1 MLHSQPFT
9 ADNGLSA
16 GRSRSRRVEQ
26 PDDLARNNT
35 YGGSHWH
42 RPMDVLWA
50 DTAFDAVSLPCR
62 TSHHAA
68 VEGRVSGGGVTRFS
82 QLRAPLT
89 DGLATGLQQ
98 VVGHE
103 PRLRE
108 RQQVPTGKH

>member
-1 MLHSQPFT
+1 MRTTPTSAASAGCLARLSRNAPQQPFT

-16 GRSRSRRVEQ
+16 GRSRNRRVEQ

-62 TSHHAA
+62 TSRHAA
-68 VEGRVSGGGVTRFS
+68 VEGRVIMGAMPHV
-82 QLRAPLT
+82 
-89 DGLATGLQQ
+89 
-98 VVGHE
+98 
-103 PRLRE
+103 
-108 RQQVPTGKH
+108 

>member
-9 ADNGLSA
+9 ADNGLSD

-26 PDDLARNNT
+26 PDELVRKNT

-50 DTAFDAVSLPCR
+50 DTASDAVSLPCR

-68 VEGRVSGGGVTRFS
+68 VEGRVIMGRCDAL
-82 QLRAPLT
+82 QLRVPLT
-89 DGLATGLQQ
+89 DPLEGVNEADR
-98 VVGHE
+98 VE
-103 PRLRE
+103 
-108 RQQVPTGKH
+108 